1 MDDVLDIMELFKS
14 SYPSW
19 KGTSIKD
26 IYYHIY
32 PSIALKQYTV
42 NKDENG
48 EIYGYTNWALL
59 DESTEKKYLEELSL
73 DFRDWQTGDNLW
85 IIDSIYTNEHNNMK
99 FNKTFFTHL
108 FGVGQTVNWLR
119 LAPNG
124 LLQKT
129 FKVIT
134 KENWL

>member
-19 KGTSIKD
+19 RNESIKS

-48 EIYGYTNWALL
+48 EIYGYTNWAFL
-59 DESTEKKYLEELSL
+59 DESTEKKYLKELSL
-73 DFRDWQTGDNLW
+73 DFGDWKTGDKLW
-85 IIDSIYTNEHNNMK
+85 IIDSIYTDEHNNMK

-119 LAPNG
+119 LAPN
-124 LLQKT
+124 
-129 FKVIT
+129 
-134 KENWL
+134 

>member
-19 KGTSIKD
+19 RNESIKS

-32 PSIALKQYTV
+32 PSIALKQYAV

-48 EIYGYTNWALL
+48 EIYGYTNWAFFNKEAEKHFL
-59 DESTEKKYLEELSL
+59 DNRFVRMK
-73 DFRDWQTGDNLW
+73 DWQTGDKLW